1 MPLFEVSQGE
11 LVPFRRLKGGEGI
24 YETEIE
30 DLLWANVE
38 EFTGETLFPVRRQ
51 AKLPFGG
58 IPDVLALEKSGRV
71 VIFEIKR
78 DVDRRQLAQCLEYA
92 GWARTTSLDE
102 LAALYHGGEE
112 AFWTDWQDFTESST
126 PVVVNRQPRLVLVAR
141 DFQERT
147 ASAFEFLV
155 ESGVPVSLVRASVY
169 EDATGRR
176 FVDVEGDH
184 EPEIPTSDSADE
196 SRPWL
201 IRGRRVRVDDLL
213 EHGLVAEGEALVW
226 DRPRLG
232 KRFTATIE
240 AGGAI
245 RLEDGRVV
253 SSPSRAA
260 VLAAD
265 QRAPNGELQA
275 HDGWRAWVV
284 TRVGK
289 TLDELRRELHTH
301 RSESPS

>member
-126 PVVVNRQPRLVLVAR
+126 PVVVNQRSTSSLSPVFRSRLYGPPCTKMP
-141 DFQERT
+141 Q
-147 ASAFEFLV
+147 
-155 ESGVPVSLVRASVY
+155 
-169 EDATGRR
+169 
-176 FVDVEGDH
+176 
-184 EPEIPTSDSADE
+184 
-196 SRPWL
+196 
-201 IRGRRVRVDDLL
+201 
-213 EHGLVAEGEALVW
+213 
-226 DRPRLG
+226 
-232 KRFTATIE
+232 
-240 AGGAI
+240 AGGSSTSKAI
-245 RLEDGRVV
+245 MSLRSQR
-253 SSPSRAA
+253 PIPRTSR
-260 VLAAD
+260 
-265 QRAPNGELQA
+265 G
-275 HDGWRAWVV
+275 HG
-284 TRVGK
+284 
-289 TLDELRRELHTH
+289 
-301 RSESPS
+301 